1 MSSNSGIILKLNWQ
15 RHNKDHLIIDKWN
28 LLETSVFSE
37 ADYMIETC
45 EDRFFS

>member
-15 RHNKDHLIIDKWN
+15 WRNKDHLIIDKCH
-28 LLETSVFSE
+28 LLEASVFSE
-37 ADYMIETC
+37 ADYLIETC